1 MIVIIRPA
9 YTPRGFAVR
18 YSVEI
23 RRSLKGRL
31 VKYVPTGE
39 DDDWLQVAAKL
50 VTNKTYTVSEA
61 LEWCGLL
68 KCNYVILNEKG
79 EIVVG

>member
-1 MIVIIRPA
+1 M
-9 YTPRGFAVR
+9 R

-39 DDDWLQVAAKL
+39 DDDWLQVAAK
-50 VTNKTYTVSEA
+50 SEA